1 MKRCCLPLLLVLM
14 LPSAWAQSG
23 PAAMPDAEK
32 VRFCERVR
40 DHALQALYDRDRGKP
55 MRLHAEDGSPGLR
68 VVNHVIRRIY
78 EEPQISSP
86 KEAQAFGRGTCN
98 ELMGTQPAA
107 N

>member
-1 MKRCCLPLLLVLM
+1 MSRRCLMLLLALI
-14 LPSAWAQSG
+14 LPPAWAQSG
-23 PAAMPDAEK
+23 PDAMPDAEK

-55 MRLHAEDGSPGLR
+55 MRLYAEDGSPGLR
-68 VVNHVIRRIY
+68 IVNHVIRRIY
-78 EEPQISSP
+78 DEPQIASP

-98 ELMGTQPAA
+98 EMMGTQGAV

>member
-1 MKRCCLPLLLVLM
+1 MTRCCLTLLLALM
-14 LPSAWAQSG
+14 LPTVAQAA
-23 PAAMPDAEK
+23 PADLPEAEK
-32 VRFCERVR
+32 IRFCERVR
-40 DHALQALYDRDRGKP
+40 DHALLALYDRDRGKP

-68 VVNHVIRRIY
+68 IVNHVIRRIY

-98 ELMGTQPAA
+98 ELMGTQSAV